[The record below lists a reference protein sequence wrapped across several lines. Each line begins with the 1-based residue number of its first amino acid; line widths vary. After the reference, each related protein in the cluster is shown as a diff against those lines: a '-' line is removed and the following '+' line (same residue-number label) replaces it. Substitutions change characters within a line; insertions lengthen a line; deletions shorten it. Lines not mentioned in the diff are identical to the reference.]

1 MQDVQYG
8 IVGWRAKNTS
18 IMHCTQRN
26 THTHTHTNTH
36 TQTHTQKHKEMC
48 KTPFSPK
55 ALWKSHQNF
64 VFIISIVLAINES
77 GLLIARDGDRRGGGE
92 GQRRTMWFLGLL
104 FLKLHSF
111 PRLPGP
117 TTVLYVLVHFGLL
130 WSGAMLCLLIRF
142 VTVRIELYS
151 VSHSEDT
158 S

>member
-55 ALWKSHQNF
+55 AL
-64 VFIISIVLAINES
+64 
-77 GLLIARDGDRRGGGE
+77 
-92 GQRRTMWFLGLL
+92 
-104 FLKLHSF
+104 
-111 PRLPGP
+111 
-117 TTVLYVLVHFGLL
+117 
-130 WSGAMLCLLIRF
+130 
-142 VTVRIELYS
+142 
-151 VSHSEDT
+151 
-158 S
+158 